1 METEFDDI
9 VFKKDKVQDLNINQL
24 QLDVHD
30 TFKKDGKITTDFEL
44 YINEDVINKAYLDEK
59 LLNINSHLS
68 V

>member
-44 YINEDVINKAYLDEK
+44 YINEDVINKAYRDEK
-59 LLNINSHLS
+59 LLNINSHLLI
-68 V
+68 